1 MTSFTRIFDLLFS
14 FFGLILLFPLFI
26 LVYVLCFIDTKS
38 PLFIQERLG
47 KQKKIFRLIEY
58 EVALKIAE
66 ARLIKFRT
74 MSVGTDSVPTHLA
87 KKHSVTRLGEIL
99 RRTKLDELPQLLN
112 VLKGDMSLVGPR
124 PGLPNHIELTNARE
138 NHDIYLVRPGI
149 TGLAQ
154 INKVD
159 MSSPVELAILD
170 KKMIKNF
177 SNIKYFKY
185 IVLTLLGLGMGDRT
199 RR

>member
-1 MTSFTRIFDLLFS
+1 MTSFTRIFDLFFS
-14 FFGLILLFPLFI
+14 FSGLILLFPLFI
-26 LVYVLCFIDTKS
+26 LVYILCFIDTKS

-47 KQKKIFRLIEY
+47 KQKKIF
-58 EVALKIAE
+58 
-66 ARLIKFRT
+66 RLIKFRT

-112 VLKGDMSLVGPR
+112 VLKGEMSIVGPR

-138 NHDIYLVRPGI
+138 SHDIYLVRPGI

-170 KKMIKNF
+170 NKMIKNF

-185 IVLTLLGLGMGDRT
+185 IILTLLGLGVGDRV
-199 RR
+199 RD